1 MERVSVLATVWQ
13 PAEEVSSVTPPAAP
27 SCFFSKDNMKRSD
40 GGKGRKTVKAQ
51 MAISCDWAI
60 LFSRLALYF
69 VLLAAVSFLCT
80 TRGNACGR
88 SCRTVFGTVK
98 IWEFTLVTF

>member
-1 MERVSVLATVWQ
+1 
-13 PAEEVSSVTPPAAP
+13 
-27 SCFFSKDNMKRSD
+27 
-40 GGKGRKTVKAQ
+40 

-88 SCRTVFGTVK
+88 SSRTVFGTVNMGVYFGGVLK
-98 IWEFTLVTF
+98 YFEKGKLNKLTF